1 MLELAGLVNDEEEA
15 EAFRAAALRMLEA
28 MTALCADFESDM
40 PGILTK
46 CTASYNDDGAGRHVN
61 IMYGDY
67 FFVEALLRLSGREA
81 RLWFSDKRT
90 GEEA

>member
-1 MLELAGLVNDEEEA
+1 MAEDMAEA

-28 MTALCADFESDM
+28 MTALCADFDSDM

-67 FFVEALLRLSGREA
+67 FFVEAMLRLAGREA